1 MKRLATAA
9 DLNAEY
15 SGEGMMVSTRAAGDA
30 PTKQRNANTENTGEE
45 SGELSLIIRRRH
57 VQYIGLV

>member
-15 SGEGMMVSTRAAGDA
+15 SGEGMMVSTGAAGDA
-30 PTKQRNANTENTGEE
+30 PTKLRNANTENTGEE
-45 SGELSLIIRRRH
+45 SGELSLIIRCRH
-57 VQYIGLV
+57 VSSVGQ